1 VRLSDLAKGTTAVI
15 HDVDDASLND
25 PISRRLRELGF
36 VRGEPVRVVAQ
47 GPVGADPLLVQ
58 IGFTRFALRRA
69 EAARVQVIPEE
80 LA

>member
-1 VRLSDLAKGTTAVI
+1 VRLSELAKGATAVI
-15 HDVDDASLND
+15 HEVDDVNLND

-36 VRGEPVRVVAQ
+36 VRGEAVRIVAQ
-47 GPVGADPLLVQ
+47 GPIGGDPLLVE

-69 EAARVQVIPEE
+69 EAARVHVIAEE